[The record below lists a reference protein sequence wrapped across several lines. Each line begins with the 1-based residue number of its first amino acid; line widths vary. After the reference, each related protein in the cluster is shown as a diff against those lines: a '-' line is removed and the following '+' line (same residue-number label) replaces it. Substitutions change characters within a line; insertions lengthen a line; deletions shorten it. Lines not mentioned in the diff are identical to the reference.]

1 LVYRFAPCTMPR
13 MPKKAPPAKAD
24 KTVRVPV
31 ILTLD
36 QHRRFLRAAA
46 AVGGMELAPF
56 LRMAAEEKIRRDGL
70 A

>member
-1 LVYRFAPCTMPR
+1 
-13 MPKKAPPAKAD
+13 MPKKPVPPVER
-24 KTVRVPV
+24 TVRVPV
-31 ILTLD
+31 LLTAD
-36 QHRRFLRAAA
+36 QHRRFLKAAR